1 MSVGFM
7 SLGLQIAFDALLLG
21 GLYAIGAL
29 GFALVW
35 GVLNV
40 LNIAYAAMIMLG
52 AYAAYGLSLWGI
64 DPILAVPIVML
75 MMFVFGWLLQRLL
88 LDYVMR
94 GPHSLSIALTY
105 GINLILIGL
114 ALYFFTAE
122 YRSVAL
128 PDHLRSSVQIAGAH
142 LTYARIVVMLF
153 ALGLTA
159 LIWWFMDRTELG
171 AAIRATRMDFESA
184 QLVGIRPRFI
194 FNVVAGISS
203 ALAGAMGAL
212 MAVIYSVSPGM
223 GDHQFLQVLI
233 VSVLGGLGSMV
244 GPLVG
249 ALVLGLVS
257 SVVAHLW
264 GGTYA
269 VLAGTILVLLVLA
282 VRPSGLL
289 GRKFYEA

>member
-1 MSVGFM
+1 MSVRFM

-52 AYAAYGLSLWGI
+52 AYAAYGLSLLRV
-64 DPILAVPIVML
+64 DPIVAVPIVMV

-128 PDHLRSSVQIAGAH
+128 PDHLRSSVQIAGAQ

-159 LIWWFMDRTELG
+159 LTWWFMDRTELG

-194 FNVVAGISS
+194 FNIVAGISS

-223 GDHQFLQVLI
+223 GEHQFLQVLI
-233 VSVLGGLGSMV
+233 VAVLGGLGSMV

-269 VLAGTILVLLVLA
+269 VLAGTLLVLLVLA

>member
-1 MSVGFM
+1 M

-52 AYAAYGLSLWGI
+52 AYAAYGLSLWGV
-64 DPILAVPIVML
+64 DPIVAVPIVMV

-114 ALYFFTAE
+114 ALYLFTAE

-142 LTYARIVVMLF
+142 LTYARIMVMLF

-233 VSVLGGLGSMV
+233 VAVLGGLGSMV

-257 SVVAHLW
+257 SIVAHLW

-269 VLAGTILVLLVLA
+269 VLAGTLLVLLVLA
-282 VRPSGLL
+282 IRPSGLL

>member
-1 MSVGFM
+1 M

-52 AYAAYGLSLWGI
+52 AYAAYGLSLWGV
-64 DPILAVPIVML
+64 DPIVAVPIVMA

>member
-1 MSVGFM
+1 M
-7 SLGLQIAFDALLLG
+7 SLGLQIAFDALLLT

-52 AYAAYGLSLWGI
+52 AYAAFWLWSLGL
-64 DPILAVPIVML
+64 DPIATVPLVMVA
-75 MMFVFGWLLQRLL
+75 MFAFGWLLQRLL

-105 GINLILIGL
+105 GVNLVLVGL
-114 ALYFFTAE
+114 ALYFLGAE
-122 YRSVAL
+122 YRSIAL
-128 PDHLRSSVQIAGAH
+128 PDHLRGSLAIGGAH
-142 LTYARIVVMLF
+142 LTYARVVVIVI

-159 LIWWFMDRTELG
+159 AVWWFMDRTETG

-184 QLVGIRPRFI
+184 QLVGIRPRAV
-194 FNVVAGISS
+194 FNLVGGLSG

-212 MAVIYSVSPGM
+212 MAIVYSVSPAM
-223 GDHQFLQVLI
+223 GDHPFLQVLI

-249 ALVLGLVS
+249 ALVLALVS
-257 SVVAHLW
+257 SVVSNLW

-269 VLAGTILVLLVLA
+269 VLAGTLLVLLVLA
-282 VRPSGLL
+282 VKPAGLL
-289 GRKFYEA
+289 GRRFYEA

>member
-1 MSVGFM
+1 M

-52 AYAAYGLSLWGI
+52 AYAAYGLSLWRV
-64 DPILAVPIVML
+64 DPIVAVPIVMV

-159 LIWWFMDRTELG
+159 LTWWFMDRTELG

-269 VLAGTILVLLVLA
+269 VLAGTLLVLLVLA

>member
-52 AYAAYGLSLWGI
+52 AYAAYGLSLWRV
-64 DPILAVPIVML
+64 DPIVAVPIVMV

-159 LIWWFMDRTELG
+159 LTWWFMDAWISNPRNSSEYVRDLSSMLL
-171 AAIRATRMDFESA
+171 RASR
-184 QLVGIRPRFI
+184 VRW
-194 FNVVAGISS
+194 
-203 ALAGAMGAL
+203 LAPW
-212 MAVIYSVSPGM
+212 V
-223 GDHQFLQVLI
+223 
-233 VSVLGGLGSMV
+233 
-244 GPLVG
+244 
-249 ALVLGLVS
+249 
-257 SVVAHLW
+257 HLW
-264 GGTYA
+264 
-269 VLAGTILVLLVLA
+269 
-282 VRPSGLL
+282 R
-289 GRKFYEA
+289 

>member
-1 MSVGFM
+1 M
-7 SLGLQIAFDALLLG
+7 SLALQIGFDALLLG

-52 AYAAYGLSLWGI
+52 AYAAYGLALWGI
-64 DPILAVPIVML
+64 DPIAAVPIVMAV
-75 MMFVFGWLLQRLL
+75 MFVFGWLLQRLL

-114 ALYFFTAE
+114 ALYLFTAE

-128 PDHLRSSVQIAGAH
+128 PDHLRGSVQIGGAH
-142 LTYARIVVMLF
+142 LTYARIMVMLF
-153 ALGLTA
+153 ALSLTA
-159 LIWWFMDRTELG
+159 LVWWFMDRTELG
-171 AAIRATRMDFESA
+171 TAIRATRMDFESA

-203 ALAGAMGAL
+203 SLAGAMGAL

-233 VSVLGGLGSMV
+233 VAVLGGLGSMV
-244 GPLVG
+244 GPLAG

-257 SVVAHLW
+257 SIVANLW

-269 VLAGTILVLLVLA
+269 VLAGTLLVLLVLA
-282 VRPSGLL
+282 VKPSGLL

>member
-52 AYAAYGLSLWGI
+52 AYAAYGLSLWRV
-64 DPILAVPIVML
+64 DPIVAVPIVMV

-159 LIWWFMDRTELG
+159 LTWWFMDRTELG

-269 VLAGTILVLLVLA
+269 VLAGTLLVLLVLA